1 MKTEDL
7 IVKNEQLRNELIS
20 KIVIFLENATV
31 DFIRFALV
39 SFGYDYD
46 LSLYVKNP
54 INGFNDEN
62 LKSLKQIKFKYK
74 EYPKNE
80 NDEYNTIF
88 IYIDDFIKAEIKNY
102 DENFLFIAD
111 RIKNLVYQYKNKK
124 LQDDIN
130 LFN

>member
-7 IVKNEQLRNELIS
+7 IVKNEQLRDELIS
-20 KIVIFLENATV
+20 KIVVFLKNATV
-31 DFIRFALV
+31 DSVISALV
-39 SFGYDYD
+39 RVGYDYE
-46 LSLYVKNP
+46 LCLYVKKPPKKP
-54 INGFNDEN
+54 IISDERKRIN
-62 LKSLKQIKFKYK
+62 FKYK

-88 IYIDDFIKAEIKNY
+88 IYINDFIKAEVKND

>member
-1 MKTEDL
+1 MKTVEDL
-7 IVKNEQLRNELIS
+7 IVKNEQLRDELIS
-20 KIVIFLENATV
+20 KIVVFLKNATV
-31 DFIRFALV
+31 DFVISALV
-39 SFGYDYD
+39 SFGYDYE
-46 LSLYVKNP
+46 LTLYVKKP
-54 INGFNDEN
+54 PKKLIISDER
-62 LKSLKQIKFKYK
+62 KRIKFKYK

-88 IYIDDFIKAEIKNY
+88 FYINDFIKAEVKN
-102 DENFLFIAD
+102 DDKNFLFIAD